1 LDARTSR
8 NLPMTAPSALASL
21 LRRHDRDR
29 YLTTLFAPGDRRE
42 ALLALYA
49 FNYEVAR
56 TREIVTE
63 PLLGQI
69 RLQWWRESL
78 EAAYAGGVVRHHEVV
93 EPLTSAIRKHALS
106 REHFER
112 LLEARALDLAEAPPA
127 TVEELEAYCE
137 ATSSRLLWLAL
148 EVLGVRNNEAASAA
162 AREIGIAYALTG
174 LLRAVPFHARAR
186 RQYIPAEIAAEAGLD
201 PAALFALKPTP
212 ALRKAVAAL
221 AAEAARHLAAARN
234 RAREVPKSALPA
246 LLPGRL
252 AESALKRIARA
263 GHDMFD
269 PRLEEP
275 NLGRSLGLAWSAL
288 RGRY

>member
-1 LDARTSR
+1 
-8 NLPMTAPSALASL
+8 MTTPSAVASL

-29 YLTTLFAPGDRRE
+29 YLTALFAPGDRRE
-42 ALLALYA
+42 ALMALYA

-78 EAAYAGGVVRHHEVV
+78 EAAYAGGLVRRHEVV
-93 EPLTSAIRKHALS
+93 EPLTAAIRAHGLS

-127 TVEELEAYCE
+127 TLAELEAYCE
-137 ATSSRLLWLAL
+137 GTSSRILWLAL
-148 EVLGVRNNEAASAA
+148 EVLGVRDDAAAVTA
-162 AREIGIAYALTG
+162 ARETGIAYALAG
-174 LLRAVPFHARAR
+174 LLRAIPFHARAR
-186 RQYIPAEIAAEAGLD
+186 RQYIPAELAAEAGLD
-201 PAALFALKPTP
+201 PAALFALEPTP

-221 AAEAARHLAAARN
+221 AAEAARHLAAAR
-234 RAREVPKSALPA
+234 RHAREVPGRALPA

-263 GHDMFD
+263 GHDVFD
-269 PRLEEP
+269 PRLDAP
-275 NLGRSLGLAWSAL
+275 SLGRNLGLAWSAL